1 MSNLFNHT
9 VQPLGSTTSPVEDL
23 AIEVAEAFD
32 SLESVVDTSTS
43 TVISIT
49 DAIGNPLF
57 QSLDKHKVIR
67 DVTESHTILE
77 NESDIVLENE
87 PDRTNITVSYQD
99 PVSCQSP
106 DKGILHYT
114 HIPAVQIHQNY

>member
-1 MSNLFNHT
+1 MSKIFNHT
-9 VQPLGSTTSPVEDL
+9 VQPLGSNKSPVEDL

-49 DAIGNPLF
+49 DAIGHPLF
-57 QSLDKHKVIR
+57 QSLEKHKVIR

-87 PDRTNITVSYQD
+87 PDKTNITVS
-99 PVSCQSP
+99 
-106 DKGILHYT
+106 
-114 HIPAVQIHQNY
+114 